1 MPIPRKSGESKD
13 DWMGKCIGIEINNG
27 KDPSQAAAICYAK
40 WDELSATS
48 SVTDNTWSTEAP
60 INVNLSKISYDYDE
74 TLSTPKGMEMAKK
87 SIENGDTVYI
97 ISARRDK
104 GPMLARAKE
113 LGIPESRVFAT
124 GSNKAK
130 AEKVK
135 ELGIT
140 KHIDNNP
147 DVVSSLPGIGY
158 KFGKVRRIIFDE
170 DFNEEDVRHFKSKG
184 YSVHIKSKRKIY
196 RRDNKVWNRLKSVG
210 LTEDAM
216 VFGEVKDLDKR
227 YDYELVFCGEGDP
240 ILNKLL
246 LMGEKFNPKSVIKSQ
261 VVNSMEEAIALSNMH
276 KDVEMKLVS
285 IKTVYTYGEIP
296 GIPPAKSGS
305 RTFCSKMMGSN
316 RQYSI
321 DEILS
326 LPTQHLLDMGLPGDV
341 FQFRGGFYRNPDSQQ
356 TTPWCR
362 HQWKVNVIVE
372 R

>member
-1 MPIPRKSGESKD
+1 M
-13 DWMGKCIGIEINNG
+13 CIY
-27 KDPSQAAAICYAK
+27 KA
-40 WDELSATS
+40 DEHFA
-48 SVTDNTWSTEAP
+48 D
-60 INVNLSKISYDYDE
+60 IKLSKVSYDYDS
-74 TLSTPKGMEMAKK
+74 TLSTPRGMEMAKR
-87 SIENGDTVYI
+87 SIANGDTVYI
-97 ISARRDK
+97 ISARSSKD
-104 GPMLARAKE
+104 GMLARAKE

-147 DVVSSLPGIGY
+147 DVVSSLPGVGQ
-158 KFGKVRRIIFDE
+158 KFGKVVRIIFDE

-196 RRDNKVWNRLKSVG
+196 RKDNKVWNRLKSVG
-210 LTEDAM
+210 LTEDAI
-216 VFGEVKDLDKR
+216 VFGEVKDLNNK
-227 YDYELVFCGEGDP
+227 YDYDMIFCGDGDP

-246 LMGEKFNPKSVIKSQ
+246 LMGEKFDPKSVIKSQ
-261 VVNSMEEAIALSNMH
+261 VINSMEEAIALSNLH
-276 KDVEMKLVS
+276 KDVEMKFVT

-305 RTFCSKMMGSN
+305 RKFCSQMMSSQ

-321 DEILS
+321 EEIQS
-326 LPTQHLLDMGLPGDV
+326 LPTQHLLDMGLPADV

-362 HQWKVNVIVE
+362 HEWKVNVIVV

>member
-1 MPIPRKSGESKD
+1 MPIPRKAGESKD

-27 KDPSQAAAICYAK
+27 RDPSQAAAICYAK

-60 INVNLSKISYDYDE
+60 INVNLSKI
-74 TLSTPKGMEMAKK
+74 
-87 SIENGDTVYI
+87 
-97 ISARRDK
+97 
-104 GPMLARAKE
+104 
-113 LGIPESRVFAT
+113 
-124 GSNKAK
+124 
-130 AEKVK
+130 
-135 ELGIT
+135 
-140 KHIDNNP
+140 
-147 DVVSSLPGIGY
+147 
-158 KFGKVRRIIFDE
+158 GKVRRIIFDE
-170 DFNEEDVRHFKSKG
+170 DFNEDDVRHFKSKG

-210 LTEDAM
+210 LTEDAI

-227 YDYELVFCGEGDP
+227 YDYELVFCGDGDP

-246 LMGEKFNPKSVIKSQ
+246 LMGEKHNPKSVIKSQ
-261 VVNSMEEAIALSNMH
+261 VINSMEEAIALSNMH
-276 KDVEMKLVS
+276 KDVQMKFVT
-285 IKTVYTYGEIP
+285 IKTVYTYEEIP

-305 RTFCSKMMGSN
+305 RNFCSKMMGSN

-321 DEILS
+321 EEIQSLS
-326 LPTQHLLDMGLPGDV
+326 TQHLLDMGLPGDV

-362 HQWKVNVIVE
+362 HQWKVNVIVV